1 MAHPQRHRGL
11 KGLHLQLY
19 KQHRKW
25 ILSRGYFFFQSI
37 NIMQT
42 QQIQKIALC
51 SLRNVST
58 IRFPDKGSAVRLMPQ
73 DR

>member
-1 MAHPQRHRGL
+1 MAHPQRHQGL

-25 ILSRGYFFFQSI
+25 ILSWGYFFFQSI

-42 QQIQKIALC
+42 QQIQKLLC
-51 SLRNVST
+51 AVSGMSQPFVSRIRGLRCV
-58 IRFPDKGSAVRLMPQ
+58 
-73 DR
+73 